1 MRDLNEIIIHCT
13 ATRPKW
19 WEGKSAEE
27 KVREVRHWHVAGNG
41 WSDIGYHWLIDR
53 DGTVVAGRPE
63 DKAGAHTRGHNS
75 NSIGIA
81 LFGGHGS
88 TKDDRFED
96 HFTPAQAKSLRRLLA
111 DIHGRHPTIT
121 KVSGHHEYANK
132 ACPGFQVKPWL
143 EEKPAP
149 EPRTS
154 IAQSKTIQ
162 ASQVTKI
169 ASAATPVVGAVAGLE
184 WPNLLI
190 LGVLA
195 VVILTATGVI
205 DLERIK
211 KWKAGDR

>member
-1 MRDLNEIIIHCT
+1 MRNVNEIIVHCT
-13 ATRPKW
+13 ATRPDW
-19 WEGKSAEE
+19 WSGKSAEE
-27 KVREVRHWHVAGNG
+27 KVREVRDWHVSGNG
-41 WSDIGYHWLIDR
+41 WSDVGYHWLIDR
-53 DGTVVAGRPE
+53 DGTIVAGRPE
-63 DKAGAHTRGHNS
+63 EKAGAHCRGQNS

-88 TKDDRFED
+88 TKTDRFED

-111 DIHGRHPTIT
+111 DIHGRYPTIS
-121 KVSGHHEYANK
+121 KVSGHNEYANK

-143 EEKPAP
+143 EKKPAP

-154 IAQSKTIQ
+154 LAQSKTIQ

-190 LGVLA
+190 LGGLA
-195 VVILTATGVI
+195 VIIMIATGVI
-205 DLERIK
+205 DLERVK